1 MATNDQ
7 KNQARA
13 KREQAQAA
21 AEAAAKRNRNLQF
34 LAGTLFA
41 ALVVVILVVII
52 SGGKDTPKQGAAAG
66 DKVEGVEATKTLL
79 KGVPQNGLVLGDPKA
94 PITMLEFVDVQCPF
108 CRDHQ
113 LDQQPALIQKLVRTG
128 RVQLKVQPLAL
139 PQMGEDSVAGQA
151 VALRLSHD
159 NKAWDFINLFYW
171 NQGDEGTGYVT
182 PEYLTKLLKAI
193 PGAPVNV
200 KREIDARDSKLAAE
214 IEKASEVI
222 GAKYSELGESFG
234 TPAFAIGKTGAKIET
249 FEPVIPRS
257 EDRIQPLTEAV
268 TKLEQKLGVK

>member
-7 KNQARA
+7 KNQARV

-21 AEAAAKRNRNLQF
+21 AEAAAKRERNLQI
-34 LAGTLFA
+34 LAATVFA
-41 ALVVVILVVII
+41 AILVAVLVVVI

-66 DKVEGVEATKTLL
+66 GKVEGVAATRSLL
-79 KGVPQNGLVLGDPKA
+79 KDVPQNGLVLGDPKA
-94 PITMLEFVDVQCPF
+94 PITMLEFLDVQCPF

-128 RVQLKVQPLAL
+128 RVQLKAQPLAL
-139 PQMGEDSVAGQA
+139 PQMGEDSVAGRA
-151 VALRLSHD
+151 VALRLSHV

-182 PEYLTKLLKAI
+182 PEYLKDLLTAI

-200 KREIDARDSKLAAE
+200 TREIDARDSKLAAE
-214 IEKASEVI
+214 IDKASEVI
-222 GAKYSELGESFG
+222 GEKYSKLGESFG

-257 EDRIQPLTEAV
+257 EDRVQPLTDAV